1 MLSCS
6 KPDIPGIEYPGSLV
20 LLATRPAGNNDKVNI
35 ARYPSPNMRAQSH
48 YSVWLYPRG
57 SDTPCKRLVNC
68 ANKIL
73 YGEPGEGIK
82 HLSKRQDLQKFCAGL
97 ELSSLPTP
105 PAGLFLKSRLTSKQR
120 KELDVLEARC
130 LEDQRAALQEIY
142 SCRSWVNIIQ
152 GPPGSGKTTF
162 AAEILIEVFKLFGLK
177 ANCYA
182 PSDAAADVFVSKVAR
197 KLKPMRY
204 HGLGMELAGV
214 YRGTRG
220 FQKDGKPLQKEGE
233 STPEKVAKQMNE
245 ITKNQMDCIVTP
257 CYLAGEKFFRNSTSP
272 DIVIIDEAGSAREL
286 ETLMVMYHNLKSAVM
301 FIILGDPKQSP
312 VVPSL
317 NHKLNEDDPNSL
329 PYNIFAPQLATSL
342 MARQIANGIRHSTFT
357 KI

>member
-1 MLSCS
+1 M
-6 KPDIPGIEYPGSLV
+6 V
-20 LLATRPAGNNDKVNI
+20 LIATRPAGSEQQVNV
-35 ARYPSPNMRAQSH
+35 AKYPSPNMKAESE
-48 YSVWLYPRG
+48 YSVWLYPQG
-57 SDTPCKRLVNC
+57 SDTHSRRLVDC

-97 ELSSLPTP
+97 EFSSLPTP

-120 KELDVLEARC
+120 KELNVLEARC
-130 LEDQRAALQEIY
+130 SEDQRAALQEIY

-162 AAEILIEVFKLFGLK
+162 AAEILIKVFKLFGLK
-177 ANCYA
+177 SNCYA
-182 PSDAAADVFVSKVAR
+182 SSDAATDVFVSKVAQE
-197 KLKPMRY
+197 LKPMRY
-204 HGLGMELAGV
+204 HGLGMELAGF
-214 YRGTRG
+214 YRRPTG
-220 FQKDGKPLQKEGE
+220 FQKDSKPPQ
-233 STPEKVAKQMNE
+233 NE
-245 ITKNQMDCIVTP
+245 DEPTFRQLTLRLFEDTIKKMDCIVTP

-286 ETLMVMYHNLKSAVM
+286 ETLMVMYHNLESAVM
-301 FIILGDPKQSP
+301 FIILGDANQSP
-312 VVPSL
+312 DVPSL
-317 NHKLNEDDPNSL
+317 NRELDEDIPNRI

-357 KI
+357 EI